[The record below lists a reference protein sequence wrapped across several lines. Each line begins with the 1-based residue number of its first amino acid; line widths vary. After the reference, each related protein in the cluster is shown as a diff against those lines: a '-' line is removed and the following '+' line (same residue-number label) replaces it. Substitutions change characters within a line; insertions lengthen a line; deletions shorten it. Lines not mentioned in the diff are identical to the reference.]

1 MKVALVFPRLAY
13 RSGDPPLGV
22 ALLAGQLERLPGV
35 QVDILD
41 TTFESDP
48 HGYLYSAFRR
58 RRYDL
63 VGVSIMASMMS
74 AASRV
79 VAMAR
84 SACPQ
89 AMIVLGGPHPTVIPE
104 QALAVTGAD
113 AVCIGEA
120 DATLPEIVSQP
131 GNLAHIAGVAFLRDD
146 KLVKTAPR
154 KPIEDLD
161 ALPLPAWHLLPMQAY
176 LRNWFQM
183 DAVPGTNPGTSIIAS
198 RGCSFNCSYCQPT
211 LRKLFG
217 SSVRKRSPAGI
228 AAEISRLVSDFGIR
242 GFMIQD
248 DTFTIDADWAQATGR
263 AIHRAQPEVIW
274 ACNARAD
281 TLDEKLVSELHRC
294 GLRKVNIGIESA
306 SERILCEVYNKRIS
320 LRQIRHAVNLSKQ
333 FGLSVQGYFMLGAP
347 GESVDEV
354 KQTIR
359 LARELP
365 IDDATF
371 SITTPLPGTILY
383 EKTRGL
389 IRPGIVDFDYYGK
402 PVYRKDAA
410 VAPDLLNKLRREAYL
425 GFYLSPKRLRTI
437 TRHLFLSGRPE
448 KTINKLRRLL

>member
-48 HGYLYSAFRR
+48 YEYLLQAFERG
-58 RRYDL
+58 RYDL
-63 VGVSIMASMMS
+63 IGVSVMASMMS

-89 AMIVLGGPHPTVIPE
+89 ATIVLGGPHPTVIPE
-104 QALAVTGAD
+104 QTLLVTGAD

-120 DATLPEIVSQP
+120 DATLPEIVRQP
-131 GNLAHIAGVAFLRDD
+131 GNLTHIAGVAFLRNG
-146 KLVKTAPR
+146 KLTKTAPR

-161 ALPLPAWHLLPMQAY
+161 ALPLPAWHLLPMRAY

-183 DAVPGTNPGTSIIAS
+183 DAVPGANPGTSIIAS

-211 LRKLFG
+211 LRRLFG
-217 SSVRKRSPAGI
+217 STVRKRSPENI
-228 AAEISRLVSDFGIR
+228 AAEISRLVSNYAIR

-248 DTFTIDADWAQATGR
+248 DTFTIDPDWAIAAGR
-263 AIHRAQPEVIW
+263 AIHNARPEVIW

-281 TLDEKLVSELHRC
+281 TLDEKLISELWRC

-306 SERILCEVYNKRIS
+306 SERILREVYNKRIS
-320 LRQIRHAVNLSKQ
+320 PRQIRSAVNLAKQ
-333 FGLSVQGYFMLGAP
+333 FGLSIQGYFMLGAP
-347 GESVDEV
+347 GESEDEV
-354 KQTIR
+354 RQTIR

-365 IDDATF
+365 LDDATF

-383 EKTRGL
+383 KKTRGL

-402 PVYRKDAA
+402 PVYREDAA
-410 VAPDLLNKLRREAYL
+410 ITPDLLNRLRREAYL

-437 TRHLFLSGRPE
+437 IRHLFLSGRPE